1 MKNIILILFVLSL
14 LFPDVRAQKPIT
26 FADDTLT
33 FGNVEMPGIWVSIP
47 ETNLEAI
54 RKSWTKEIQKG
65 TKSKPVTTANDVSIF
80 GANIKGVHS
89 GPINIE
95 SRLLGQDTAVYLF
108 AGVEI
113 TRGEFATKGTR
124 EYDNLK
130 KALLQFA
137 KDEYLKIAEGQLANE
152 EGKLKTMEKELS
164 SVRKS
169 RTKLDKKVQSAN
181 NSIAKENDNI
191 LSLQKQIKVKDEAI
205 DALSTDLSLI
215 TEPQARKI
223 VESELKKAQKEKKSM
238 MKKADAAENRIIR
251 SNDRIRDS
259 RNSIDLNL
267 QTQDQIG
274 IRINEQKMVIAQ
286 YREKVKTIKSY

>member
-1 MKNIILILFVLSL
+1 MKNIILLLFVLSL

>member
-1 MKNIILILFVLSL
+1 MKKFILLLFVLSM

-47 ETNLEAI
+47 EANLETI

-80 GANIKGVHS
+80 GAIIKGVHS

-113 TRGEFATKGTR
+113 MRGEFATRGTR

-130 KALLQFA
+130 KTLLRFA
-137 KDEYLKIAEGQLANE
+137 KDEYLKIAEGQLADE
-152 EGKLKTMEKELS
+152 EAKLKTMEKELS
-164 SVRKS
+164 TVRKT

-191 LSLQKQIKVKDEAI
+191 LSIQKQIKVKDEAI

-215 TEPQARKI
+215 TEPGARKI
-223 VESELKKAQKEKKSM
+223 VESELKKSQKEKKSL

>member
-1 MKNIILILFVLSL
+1 MKKFILLLFVLSM

-47 ETNLEAI
+47 EANLETI

-80 GANIKGVHS
+80 GAIIKGVHS

-113 TRGEFATKGTR
+113 MRGEFATRGTR

-130 KALLQFA
+130 KTLLRFA
-137 KDEYLKIAEGQLANE
+137 KDEYLKIAEGQLAAE
-152 EGKLKTMEKELS
+152 EAKLKTMEKELS
-164 SVRKS
+164 TVRKT

-191 LSLQKQIKVKDEAI
+191 LSIQKQIKVKDEAI

-215 TEPQARKI
+215 TEPGARKI
-223 VESELKKAQKEKKSM
+223 VESELKKSQKEKKSL